1 MKLELGYTFERR
13 VRWTRDELVRFAAGI
28 GDTNPLHHDEAFAA
42 ATRFG
47 GLIASGAQPVAI
59 AIAMCGA
66 QASLDTPGVGLEF
79 NFKLLGAAK
88 PDEEIRFRW
97 EIVALESSERPH
109 GTIVTLHGE
118 AIAENERRI
127 LSATARTLMVDAL

>member
-1 MKLELGYTFERR
+1 
-13 VRWTRDELVRFAAGI
+13 
-28 GDTNPLHHDEAFAA
+28 
-42 ATRFG
+42 
-47 GLIASGAQPVAI
+47 
-59 AIAMCGA
+59 
-66 QASLDTPGVGLEF
+66 VGLEF